1 MTDVRNALLASAVAV
16 SLAACAVG
24 PDFQRPAP
32 PDADR
37 YTANAL
43 PATTVAADAAHGG
56 AQQFEPGQDVPAAWW
71 RAFGSPQLNAVVE
84 RALRANPDLQ
94 AADAALRQAQQTL
107 AAQRGAWLPQADLH
121 VDASRQRDSVVPAPD
136 AGIDTPYALRT
147 AQLSV
152 SYTLDVF
159 GGTRRQVEAAGAQAQ
174 AQRDQRDAAYLS
186 LTANV
191 VNAAIGEAAVRAQLE
206 AARAQVAIAEQLC
219 TLTERQQALGALGAA
234 QVLAQRTALAQA
246 QAAVPGLEKQLEQQR
261 TLLAILGGQLPGDA
275 AGAGAGAAFTL
286 DTLQL
291 PAQLPLSLPSR
302 LVDRRPDIRAAE
314 AQAQAASAL
323 IGVAAAA
330 RLPSITLS
338 AAGGGS
344 ASSVGRM
351 FAAGNTQWSVAGSLL
366 QPLFHGGALAHQ
378 QRAAEAGYAQAM
390 AQYRSVVLNA
400 FGEVSNALTALQSD
414 AQNLRACADAQALA
428 ERTLALVQRQQ
439 AVGAV
444 GMADLLQAQQA
455 YQSTQAATVQAQA
468 ARYTDTVALYQA
480 LGGGPWWSPAARTP
494 KPAAP

>member
-275 AGAGAGAAFTL
+275 AGAGAAFTL

-439 AVGAV
+439 TVGAV

-480 LGGGPWWSPAARTP
+480 LGGGPWWSPAAQTP

>member
-206 AARAQVAIAEQLC
+206 AARAQVAIAKQLC
-219 TLTERQQALGALGAA
+219 TLTERQQTLGALGAA

-246 QAAVPGLEKQLEQQR
+246 QAAVPALEKQLEQQR

-275 AGAGAGAAFTL
+275 AGEAFTL

-302 LVDRRPDIRAAE
+302 LLDRRPGIRAAE
-314 AQAQAASAL
+314 AQAHAASAL

-330 RLPSITLS
+330 RLPSISLS
-338 AAGGGS
+338 AASGGS
-344 ASSVGRM
+344 ASGVGRM
-351 FAAGNTQWSVAGSLL
+351 FAAGNTQWSVAGGLL

-378 QRAAEAGYAQAM
+378 QRAAEAGYTQAM

-414 AQNLRACADAQALA
+414 AQSLHACADAQALA
-428 ERTLALVQRQQ
+428 ERTLALVRRQQ

-468 ARYTDTVALYQA
+468 ARYTATVALYQA

-494 KPAAP
+494 KPAVP

>member
-1 MTDVRNALLASAVAV
+1 MTHVRNALLVSAVAV

-24 PDFQRPAP
+24 PDFQRPSP
-32 PDADR
+32 PAADR

-56 AQQFEPGQDVPAAWW
+56 AQHFEPGQDVPAAWW
-71 RAFGSPQLNAVVE
+71 RAFGSPQLNAAVE

-107 AAQRGAWLPQADLH
+107 AAQRGAWLPQADLY

-159 GGTRRQVEAAGAQAQ
+159 GGTRRQVEAVGAQAQ

-191 VNAAIGEAAVRAQLE
+191 VNAAIDEAAVRAQLD
-206 AARAQVAIAEQLC
+206 AAHAQVRIAEQLC
-219 TLTERQQALGALGAA
+219 ALTERQQALGAIGAA

-246 QAAVPGLEKQLEQQR
+246 QAAVPALEKQLDQQR
-261 TLLAILGGQLPGDA
+261 TLLAMLGGQLPSDA
-275 AGAGAGAAFTL
+275 AGEALTL

-314 AQAQAASAL
+314 AQAHAASAQ

-338 AAGGGS
+338 AASGGS

-378 QRAAEAGYAQAM
+378 QRAAEAGYMQAM

-400 FGEVSNALTALQSD
+400 FGEVSNALSALQSD
-414 AQNLRACADAQALA
+414 AQSLRACADAQTLA

-480 LGGGPWWSPAARTP
+480 LGGGPWWSPAAQTP
-494 KPAAP
+494 NPATP

>member
-1 MTDVRNALLASAVAV
+1 MTDVRNALLASAVAA

-24 PDFQRPAP
+24 PDFQRPAAP
-32 PDADR
+32 AADR

-43 PATTVAADAAHGG
+43 PVTTAAADVAHGG
-56 AQQFEPGQDVPAAWW
+56 AQEFEPGQELPAAWW

-107 AAQRGAWLPQADLH
+107 AAQRGAWRPQADLR

-191 VNAAIGEAAVRAQLE
+191 VNAAIGEAAVRAQLD
-206 AARAQVAIAEQLC
+206 AARAQVAIAKQLC
-219 TLTERQQALGALGAA
+219 TLTARQQALGALGAA

-246 QAAVPGLEKQLEQQR
+246 QAAVPALEKQLEQQR

-275 AGAGAGAAFTL
+275 AGEAFTL

-302 LVDRRPDIRAAE
+302 LLDRRPDIRAAE
-314 AQAQAASAL
+314 AQAHAASAL

-330 RLPSITLS
+330 RLPSISLS
-338 AAGGGS
+338 AASGGS
-344 ASSVGRM
+344 ASGVGRM
-351 FAAGNTQWSVAGSLL
+351 FAAGNTQWSVAGGLL
-366 QPLFHGGALAHQ
+366 QPLFHGGALAH
-378 QRAAEAGYAQAM
+378 
-390 AQYRSVVLNA
+390 
-400 FGEVSNALTALQSD
+400 
-414 AQNLRACADAQALA
+414 
-428 ERTLALVQRQQ
+428 
-439 AVGAV
+439 
-444 GMADLLQAQQA
+444 
-455 YQSTQAATVQAQA
+455 
-468 ARYTDTVALYQA
+468 
-480 LGGGPWWSPAARTP
+480 
-494 KPAAP
+494 

>member
-24 PDFQRPAP
+24 PDFQRPALP
-32 PDADR
+32 AADR

-43 PATTVAADAAHGG
+43 PATTVDADAAHGG

-71 RAFGSPQLNAVVE
+71 RAFGSLQLNAVVE

-191 VNAAIGEAAVRAQLE
+191 VNAAIGEAAVRAQ
-206 AARAQVAIAEQLC
+206 VAIAEQLC

-275 AGAGAGAAFTL
+275 AGAPFTL
-286 DTLQL
+286 DTLKL

-314 AQAQAASAL
+314 AQAHAASAL

-338 AAGGGS
+338 VAGGGS

-414 AQNLRACADAQALA
+414 AQSLRACADAQALA
-428 ERTLALVQRQQ
+428 ERTLALAQRQQ
-439 AVGAV
+439 TVGAV

>member
-1 MTDVRNALLASAVAV
+1 MTDVRNALLAGAVAV

-24 PDFQRPAP
+24 PDFQRPALP
-32 PDADR
+32 AADR

-43 PATTVAADAAHGG
+43 PATIVDADAAHGG

-219 TLTERQQALGALGAA
+219 TLTERQQTLGALGAA

-275 AGAGAGAAFTL
+275 AGAPFTL
-286 DTLQL
+286 DTLKL

-314 AQAQAASAL
+314 AQAHAASAL

-338 AAGGGS
+338 VAGGGS

-414 AQNLRACADAQALA
+414 AQSLRACADAQALA
-428 ERTLALVQRQQ
+428 ERTLALAQRQQ
-439 AVGAV
+439 TVGAV

-480 LGGGPWWSPAARTP
+480 LGGGPWWSPAAQTP

>member
-1 MTDVRNALLASAVAV
+1 MTDVRNALLAGAVAV

-24 PDFQRPAP
+24 PDFQRPAAP
-32 PDADR
+32 TADR

-43 PATTVAADAAHGG
+43 PATTAAADVAHGG
-56 AQQFEPGQDVPAAWW
+56 AQEFEPGQELPAAWW
-71 RAFGSPQLNAVVE
+71 HAFGSPQLNAVVE

-107 AAQRGAWLPQADLH
+107 AAQRGVWLPQADLH

-152 SYTLDVF
+152 SYTLDLF

-191 VNAAIGEAAVRAQLE
+191 VNAAIGEAAVRAQLA

-219 TLTERQQALGALGAA
+219 TLTERQQALGALGTA

-246 QAAVPGLEKQLEQQR
+246 QAAVPALEKQLEQQR

-275 AGAGAGAAFTL
+275 AGAAFTL

-314 AQAQAASAL
+314 AQAHAASAL

-455 YQSTQAATVQAQA
+455 YQGTQAATVQAQA

-480 LGGGPWWSPAARTP
+480 LGGGPWWSPAAQTP
-494 KPAAP
+494 KPAVP

>member
-1 MTDVRNALLASAVAV
+1 
-16 SLAACAVG
+16 
-24 PDFQRPAP
+24 P
-32 PDADR
+32 P
-37 YTANAL
+37 
-43 PATTVAADAAHGG
+43 P
-56 AQQFEPGQDVPAAWW
+56 W
-71 RAFGSPQLNAVVE
+71 GS
-84 RALRANPDLQ
+84 
-94 AADAALRQAQQTL
+94 
-107 AAQRGAWLPQADLH
+107 RGAW
-121 VDASRQRDSVVPAPD
+121 R
-136 AGIDTPYALRT
+136 
-147 AQLSV
+147 
-152 SYTLDVF
+152 
-159 GGTRRQVEAAGAQAQ
+159 GGGGRRG
-174 AQRDQRDAAYLS
+174 
-186 LTANV
+186 
-191 VNAAIGEAAVRAQLE
+191 GGPPP
-206 AARAQVAIAEQLC
+206 AQVAIAEQLC

-275 AGAGAGAAFTL
+275 AGAGAAFTL

-439 AVGAV
+439 TVGAV

>member
-32 PDADR
+32 PAADR

-186 LTANV
+186 
-191 VNAAIGEAAVRAQLE
+191 
-206 AARAQVAIAEQLC
+206 
-219 TLTERQQALGALGAA
+219 
-234 QVLAQRTALAQA
+234 
-246 QAAVPGLEKQLEQQR
+246 
-261 TLLAILGGQLPGDA
+261 
-275 AGAGAGAAFTL
+275 
-286 DTLQL
+286 
-291 PAQLPLSLPSR
+291 
-302 LVDRRPDIRAAE
+302 
-314 AQAQAASAL
+314 
-323 IGVAAAA
+323 
-330 RLPSITLS
+330 
-338 AAGGGS
+338 
-344 ASSVGRM
+344 
-351 FAAGNTQWSVAGSLL
+351 
-366 QPLFHGGALAHQ
+366 
-378 QRAAEAGYAQAM
+378 
-390 AQYRSVVLNA
+390 
-400 FGEVSNALTALQSD
+400 
-414 AQNLRACADAQALA
+414 
-428 ERTLALVQRQQ
+428 
-439 AVGAV
+439 
-444 GMADLLQAQQA
+444 
-455 YQSTQAATVQAQA
+455 
-468 ARYTDTVALYQA
+468 
-480 LGGGPWWSPAARTP
+480 
-494 KPAAP
+494 

>member
-1 MTDVRNALLASAVAV
+1 MKDVRNALLAIAVAV

-24 PDFQRPAP
+24 PDFHRPAP
-32 PDADR
+32 PAADR

-43 PATTVAADAAHGG
+43 PATTVAADTAHGG

-71 RAFGSPQLNAVVE
+71 RAFGSPQLNALVE
-84 RALRANPDLQ
+84 QALRANPDLQ

-159 GGTRRQVEAAGAQAQ
+159 GGTRRQVEAADAQ
-174 AQRDQRDAAYLS
+174 
-186 LTANV
+186 
-191 VNAAIGEAAVRAQLE
+191 
-206 AARAQVAIAEQLC
+206 
-219 TLTERQQALGALGAA
+219 
-234 QVLAQRTALAQA
+234 AQA
-246 QAAVPGLEKQLEQQR
+246 QAAVPGLAKLLEQQR
-261 TLLAILGGQLPGDA
+261 TLLAILGGHLPSDA
-275 AGAGAGAAFTL
+275 AGEALTL

-314 AQAQAASAL
+314 AQAHAASAL

-338 AAGGGS
+338 AASGGS

-378 QRAAEAGYAQAM
+378 QRAAEAGYMQAM
-390 AQYRSVVLNA
+390 AHYRSVVLNA
-400 FGEVSNALTALQSD
+400 FGEVSNALTALQGD
-414 AQNLRACADAQALA
+414 AQSLRACADAQALA
-428 ERTLALVQRQQ
+428 ERTLALVQRQH

-455 YQSTQAATVQAQA
+455 FQSTQAATVQAQA
-468 ARYTDTVALYQA
+468 ARYADTVALYQA
-480 LGGGPWWSPAARTP
+480 LGGGPWWSPAAQTP
-494 KPAAP
+494 KPAVP

>member
-1 MTDVRNALLASAVAV
+1 MKNVRNALLASAVAV

-24 PDFQRPAP
+24 PDFHRPAP
-32 PDADR
+32 PAADR

-43 PATTVAADAAHGG
+43 PATTVAAGTAHGG

-84 RALRANPDLQ
+84 QALRANPDLQ

-159 GGTRRQVEAAGAQAQ
+159 GGTRRQVEAADAQAQ

-191 VNAAIGEAAVRAQLE
+191 VNAAIGEASVRAQLD

-219 TLTERQQALGALGAA
+219 TLTERQQALGAVGAA

-246 QAAVPGLEKQLEQQR
+246 QAAVPGLEKLLEQQR
-261 TLLAILGGQLPGDA
+261 ILLAILGGRLPSDA
-275 AGAGAGAAFTL
+275 AGEALTL

-314 AQAQAASAL
+314 AQAHAASAL

-338 AAGGGS
+338 AASGGS

-378 QRAAEAGYAQAM
+378 QRAAEAGYMQAM
-390 AQYRSVVLNA
+390 AHYRSVVLNA
-400 FGEVSNALTALQSD
+400 FGEVSNALTALQGD
-414 AQNLRACADAQALA
+414 AQSLRACADAQALA
-428 ERTLALVQRQQ
+428 ERTLALVQRQH

-455 YQSTQAATVQAQA
+455 FQSTQAATVQAQA
-468 ARYTDTVALYQA
+468 ARYADTVALYQA
-480 LGGGPWWSPAARTP
+480 LGGGPWWSPAAQTP
-494 KPAAP
+494 KPAVP

>member
-275 AGAGAGAAFTL
+275 AGAGAAFTL

-439 AVGAV
+439 TVGAV